1 MVVAHL
7 GWVLSDAGSSPGKRA
22 VTTAICCPTGEWN
35 IPNLS
40 KPNPGA
46 RPPTYVIRLNSVA
59 RFLTDRGRVEQR
71 LLPDERDR
79 AVPVVDARS
88 EERLGKG
95 GLDVT
100 VPRLE
105 GDLSPGRRLGS
116 SRNVGFLIVPGEIV
130 AWQNLN
136 L

>member
-1 MVVAHL
+1 MSALPV
-7 GWVLSDAGSSPGKRA
+7 KK
-22 VTTAICCPTGEWN
+22 ICTVYTDRDVRRIF
-35 IPNLS
+35 IP
-40 KPNPGA
+40 
-46 RPPTYVIRLNSVA
+46 RIYVIRLNRVA
-59 RFLTDRGRVEQR
+59 CFLTDRGRVKQR
-71 LLPDERDR
+71 LLPDERDGS
-79 AVPVVDARS
+79 VPVMDARS
-88 EERLGKG
+88 EERLGQSG
-95 GLDVT
+95 FDVT